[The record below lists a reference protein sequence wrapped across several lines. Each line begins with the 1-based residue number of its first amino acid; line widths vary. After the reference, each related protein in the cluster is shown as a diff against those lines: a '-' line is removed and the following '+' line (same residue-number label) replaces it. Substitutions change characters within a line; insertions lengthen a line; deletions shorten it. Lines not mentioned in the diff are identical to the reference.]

1 MRVADYLDIATDRYP
16 QAEALVYGPV
26 RMNYAQARKQVHTIA
41 IAFRAEIGLSDNA
54 NIAVYSGNDHRVP
67 LIQWGANRADLSWL
81 GVHVRNATATNIEVL
96 DYLDCE
102 AIFFSS
108 AYESEVPTLKAGLP
122 KVKLWI
128 CIDRESPYGQHLDA
142 WMTGHEG
149 EFPFRAFIADRVAC
163 MIPSGGTTGAA
174 KGAVHKH
181 GSLEMEIVNLTMSMG
196 FGVGSRLL
204 TVAPLSHAA
213 GQIALALIPFGGTN
227 VIMSEF
233 EPDAF
238 LRRCS
243 EERITHLFL
252 PPTILYSLL
261 ISPLAKTLD
270 LSSFECIFVG
280 AAPVAPEKFKEAVR
294 IFGPVVYEG
303 YAQTE
308 TLIPVLVKSP
318 SDYLLADGS
327 FDEEVLRS
335 SGRPPAFVRVA
346 IMDDAGNLVSDG
358 EPGEVVVRASMGMSS
373 YYKLSEASLE
383 ACLHGWHHTGDVG
396 IKDARGYVTLIDRKK
411 DMIISGGFNV
421 YPNEIESVLNMH
433 DAVLECIVIGVP
445 DEKWGEA
452 VKGIVRLK
460 PGAAVTEPE
469 LIRLCRDRLGAVK
482 SPKTIEFWPDL
493 PRSAVGKLLRREA
506 RKQFWA
512 DQWRSI

>member
-1 MRVADYLDIATDRYP
+1 MRVADYLDIAADRYP
-16 QAEALVYGPV
+16 NAEALVYGPV
-26 RMNYAQARKQVHTIA
+26 RMTYAQARAQVDAIA
-41 IAFRAEIGLSDNA
+41 HAFRAETGLGDNA

-67 LIQWGANRADLSWL
+67 LIQWGANRADLAWL
-81 GVHVRNATATNIEVL
+81 GVHVRNATSTNIEVL

-102 AIFFSS
+102 AIFFSG
-108 AYESEVPTLKAGLP
+108 AYEADVPALKAGLP
-122 KVKLWI
+122 KVRLWV
-128 CIDRESPYGQHLDA
+128 CIDRPSPHGPDLDA
-142 WMTGHEG
+142 WTAGHDG
-149 EFPFRAFIADRVAC
+149 AFPFRAFDANRVCC
-163 MIPSGGTTGAA
+163 MIPSGGTTGPA

-181 GSLEMEIVNLTMSMG
+181 GSVEMEIVNLTMSMG
-196 FGVGSRLL
+196 FGPSSRLL

-227 VIMSEF
+227 VILTEF

-238 LRRCS
+238 LRKCS
-243 EERITHLFL
+243 EECITHLFL
-252 PPTILYSLL
+252 PPTILYALL

-270 LSSFECIFVG
+270 LSSFQCVFVV

-318 SDYLLADGS
+318 ADYLLADGG

-335 SGRPPAFVRVA
+335 SGRPPAFVRVG
-346 IMDDAGNLVSDG
+346 IMDDAGRLLPPG
-358 EPGEVVVRASMGMSS
+358 EAGEVVVRSSMGMSG
-373 YYKLSEASLE
+373 YYRLPEATAEAS
-383 ACLHGWHHTGDVG
+383 LHGWHHTGDVG
-396 IKDARGYVTLIDRKK
+396 VKDARGYVTLIDRKK

-421 YPNEIESVLNMH
+421 YPNEIEAVLNMH
-433 DAVLECIVIGVP
+433 AAVFECIVIGVP

-460 PGAAVTEPE
+460 PGATVSETE
-469 LIRLCRDRLGAVK
+469 LIALCREQLGAVK
-482 SPKTIEFWPDL
+482 TPKTIEFWADL
-493 PRSAVGKLLRREA
+493 PKSAVGKLLRREA
-506 RKQFWA
+506 RKPFWA